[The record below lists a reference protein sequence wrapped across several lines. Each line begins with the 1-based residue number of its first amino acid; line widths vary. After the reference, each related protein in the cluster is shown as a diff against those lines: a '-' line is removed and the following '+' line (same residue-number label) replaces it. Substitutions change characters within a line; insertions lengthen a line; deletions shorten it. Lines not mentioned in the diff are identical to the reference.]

1 VSARDASGLPLAWVA
16 AFALAFAF
24 VEAAVVVYLRA
35 IYYPGGFAMPLAAM
49 GGDHLAVE
57 VGREIATMVMLLAV
71 AWIGGRQAWE
81 RFGLFCVAFGV
92 WDVFYYAWLK
102 VLLNW
107 PAGLLDWDVLFL
119 IPLPWIGPVI
129 APLLV
134 SCAMISCGAAIAL
147 RVRRGFPFQPPLSS
161 WIAALAGCAILLYSF
176 MHDTDATLRQRF
188 PAPYRLD
195 LLLIALFL
203 FAAAFTRALRP
214 PRPGRRS

>member
-1 VSARDASGLPLAWVA
+1 
-16 AFALAFAF
+16 
-24 VEAAVVVYLRA
+24 
-35 IYYPGGFAMPLAAM
+35 MPLAAM